1 LELISIHFVVTLM
14 QVESLKPS
22 NPWNDYAGVEVKT
35 RTPKQKSL
43 KYGLTQA
50 DVGNGKVDMSE
61 VMSKYF

>member
-1 LELISIHFVVTLM
+1 M
-14 QVESLKPS
+14 KPS